1 MNIDKLVLAIAGLL
15 ILLSV
20 ALALTVST
28 GWLWLTGIVGF
39 MMMQSAFTGFCPMA
53 LILKSLGVESG
64 NAFK

>member
-28 GWLWLTGIVGF
+28 GWLWLTGVVGF
-39 MMMQSAFTGFCPMA
+39 MMLQSAFTGFCPMA
-53 LILKSLGVESG
+53 LILKSLGVEPG

>member
-20 ALALTVST
+20 ALALTVSN
-28 GWLWLTGIVGF
+28 GWLWLTGVVGF
-39 MMMQSAFTGFCPMA
+39 MMLQSAFTGFCPMA
-53 LILKSLGVESG
+53 LILKSLGVEPG